1 MVDDMNKKR
10 HRKERGKIRDEKNR
24 NEKNREEKKKD
35 DIIIRQ
41 PRNSKVLLRKKELF
55 NELSDNKLEY
65 RKNGICDSFI
75 KFGTPSL
82 NVVIQTVQEKTE
94 SETNRLIKLL
104 KCLKRENE
112 LYDKNNSYYKKYIRN
127 GGDLEY
133 HVNEGI
139 IEWFYCH
146 KTEYT
151 KLLAKY
157 KNADV
162 AEAEAFN
169 RYIRKNGNDRYTER
183 IRKNEMIVSIN

>member
-1 MVDDMNKKR
+1 MVDDMNNKKKR
-10 HRKERGKIRDEKNR
+10 EERKKGNT
-24 NEKNREEKKKD
+24 D

-112 LYDKNNSYYKKYIRN
+112 LYDENNSYYKKYIRN

-139 IEWFYCH
+139 VEWFYCH
-146 KTEYT
+146 KTDYK

-157 KNADV
+157 KNVDI

-169 RYIRKNGNDRYTER
+169 RYVRKNGNDRYTER